1 LLIHSVRGA
10 AKYGDANIEW
20 RFPAYAGLTRASLNI
35 HFDLTAEFILS
46 HLYRKEFG
54 LGMFLNPSMLR
65 AVRPKELRKMLG
77 HFMKLNQGL
86 IAPGQKQV
94 TPLQAK
100 LHYMKIVSELRSFG
114 GKCFLATLVV
124 RPQLALLVTSGSLV
138 YM

>member
-1 LLIHSVRGA
+1 MFSGSSLTIVVAFFVIKRYFVQPMD
-10 AKYGDANIEW
+10 KYFVC
-20 RFPAYAGLTRASLNI
+20 RR
-35 HFDLTAEFILS
+35 
-46 HLYRKEFG
+46 EFG

-124 RPQLALLVTSGSLV
+124 SIVLWPILKYVQLNVNLISCAPAVV
-138 YM
+138 F

>member
-1 LLIHSVRGA
+1 
-10 AKYGDANIEW
+10 
-20 RFPAYAGLTRASLNI
+20 
-35 HFDLTAEFILS
+35 
-46 HLYRKEFG
+46 
-54 LGMFLNPSMLR
+54 
-65 AVRPKELRKMLG
+65 MLG

-124 RPQLALLVTSGSLV
+124 SIVLWPILKYVQLNVHLLLCFERQQTGFLAKIDF
-138 YM
+138 YNHLGLRT

>member
-1 LLIHSVRGA
+1 MFSGSSLTIVVAFSV
-10 AKYGDANIEW
+10 IQC
-20 RFPAYAGLTRASLNI
+20 
-35 HFDLTAEFILS
+35 HFVQPMDTYFVF
-46 HLYRKEFG
+46 RREFG

-124 RPQLALLVTSGSLV
+124 SILLWPILKYVQLIVNLISCAPTVV
-138 YM
+138 F